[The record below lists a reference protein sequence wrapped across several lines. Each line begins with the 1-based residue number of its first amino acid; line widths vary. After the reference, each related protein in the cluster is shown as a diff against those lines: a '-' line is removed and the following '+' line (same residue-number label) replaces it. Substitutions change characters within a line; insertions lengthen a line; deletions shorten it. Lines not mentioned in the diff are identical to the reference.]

1 MPEPFVHHH
10 RVTYAD
16 CTVGNHVYYGRFPEL
31 LEAARGEL
39 FRHLGHAFAKLEAE
53 GLHFPVKR
61 CSLEFHAPARY
72 DAPLRIE
79 LRMTDVGRVKLG
91 FSYRIFAE
99 DQLLVEAS
107 TEHGCVNAQ
116 ERPVRLPEGLAA
128 GLRAFL
134 PE

>member
-1 MPEPFVHHH
+1 MPEFVHLH

-39 FRHLGHAFAKLEAE
+39 FRSLGRSFAALEAE
-53 GLHFPVKR
+53 GIHFPVKR

-72 DAPLRIE
+72 DALLRIE
-79 LRMTDVGRVKLG
+79 LRMIEVGRVRLAFG
-91 FSYRIFAE
+91 YRIFAE
-99 DQLLVEAS
+99 GRLLVEAS

-116 ERPVRLPEGLAA
+116 ERPTRLPEALSTGLH
-128 GLRAFL
+128 AFL
-134 PE
+134 AE

>member
-1 MPEPFVHHH
+1 MPEPFVHRH

-39 FRHLGHAFAKLEAE
+39 FRHLGHPFARLEAG
-53 GLHFPVKR
+53 GLHFPVRR

-72 DAPLRIE
+72 DALLRIE
-79 LRMTDVGRVKLG
+79 LRMTEVGRVKLG
-91 FSYRIFAE
+91 FGYRILE
-99 DQLLVEAS
+99 EGHLLVEAI

-116 ERPVRLPEGLAA
+116 ERPARLPEDLAR

-134 PE
+134 AE